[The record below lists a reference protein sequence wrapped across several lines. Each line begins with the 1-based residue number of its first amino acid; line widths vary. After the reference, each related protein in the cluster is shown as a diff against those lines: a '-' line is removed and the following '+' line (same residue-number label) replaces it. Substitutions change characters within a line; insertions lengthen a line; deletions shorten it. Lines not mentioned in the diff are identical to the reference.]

1 METDVLIIGSGIA
14 GLSLAIK
21 LNQLRSDLKI
31 HIVTKADAFE
41 SNTRYAQGGIAAV
54 MGKLNDSFENHIRDT
69 LNCGKGLCDEQVVKM
84 VVEQAPE
91 RIKELIDLGIA
102 FDTDNNKHLEL
113 GLEGGHSHPRIVH
126 TKDKTG
132 YEIETILLEHVQRC
146 ETIYLNDHVLVADL
160 ATTKKNGKICCTGAI
175 IYDGLSGELNT
186 LNAAITVLASGGCGQ
201 VFLNTTNP
209 AIATGDG
216 YAMAQRAGAQL
227 KNMRFMQF
235 HPTALY
241 QGPNQPVSFLL
252 SEALRGF
259 GAHIVD
265 IEEKRFLFS
274 YDDRGELATR
284 DVISAAI
291 FKHLE
296 TTQQPYVYLDLRH
309 LDCETCTEAFPTI
322 ISELKQLNYNIPYD
336 LIPIVPSAH
345 YQCGGVLV
353 NQEGQTSIPGLYAL
367 GEVSCTGLH
376 GANRLASNSL
386 LEALVYAHNAAE
398 SIHEKLDSNRQT
410 NVYPKALFRSVK
422 ALSNKPFD
430 KQIIRIKKLMTATA
444 FSTTVEE
451 MILTLKH
458 IKQVLAIVEEE
469 IFHVQY
475 SEKILQ
481 LRNIAQT
488 AQLVMADR
496 IKFLQIEQDKQ
507 IPLTKQFKL

>member
-1 METDVLIIGSGIA
+1 
-14 GLSLAIK
+14 
-21 LNQLRSDLKI
+21 
-31 HIVTKADAFE
+31 
-41 SNTRYAQGGIAAV
+41 
-54 MGKLNDSFENHIRDT
+54 
-69 LNCGKGLCDEQVVKM
+69 
-84 VVEQAPE
+84 
-91 RIKELIDLGIA
+91 
-102 FDTDNNKHLEL
+102 
-113 GLEGGHSHPRIVH
+113 
-126 TKDKTG
+126 
-132 YEIETILLEHVQRC
+132 
-146 ETIYLNDHVLVADL
+146 
-160 ATTKKNGKICCTGAI
+160 
-175 IYDGLSGELNT
+175 
-186 LNAAITVLASGGCGQ
+186 
-201 VFLNTTNP
+201 
-209 AIATGDG
+209 
-216 YAMAQRAGAQL
+216 
-227 KNMRFMQF
+227 MQF

-398 SIHEKLDSNRQT
+398 SIHEKFDSNRQT

-469 IFHVQY
+469 IFHEQY